1 VSDLEE
7 IVAIVAGYAFALA
20 GGYLYLARIVELLW
34 SLDEDRA
41 PGSFPRVPGLV
52 GLVERALYVT
62 ALLLGMPAFVL
73 VWLALKLVADWRI
86 ERHWGESPQLVHGV
100 FFVGSGLSLLYAAA
114 GWLIVRFGAE
124 SAWLEATLVAVGL
137 LAGCR
142 ALEQLLLHEGKRL
155 AGETGE
161 RAAERSSV
169 STESLVTAVSE
180 RSPVAADVVDG
191 DGAVAPEP
199 TSTEAETT
207 ASAPPPELPSEVAT
221 EEPEDPPLPEVTI
234 PTPPRTRRSPEE
246 IVERAEEV
254 RALVRESPGQGVA
267 ELAEVLGTTT
277 PELRRPIELLVEG
290 KMLRRTGTGRQTQY
304 FPGPSRRKSVARA
317 ATGSRGGKAS
327 RRKKRR

>member
-1 VSDLEE
+1 MSDLEE

-41 PGSFPRVPGLV
+41 PGSFPQVPGLV

-100 FFVGSGLSLLYAAA
+100 FFVGSGVSLLYAVA
-114 GWLIVRFGAE
+114 GWLVTRFGGE

-137 LAGCR
+137 LVACWG
-142 ALEQLLLHEGKRL
+142 LERLLVHQRECLRTE
-155 AGETGE
+155 AGE
-161 RAAERSSV
+161 RAAEMSSV
-169 STESLVTAVSE
+169 SSESLVAALSE
-180 RSPVAADVVDG
+180 RPAVAANVVE
-191 DGAVAPEP
+191 GAGAPAPEP
-199 TSTEAETT
+199 AATEAETS
-207 ASAPPPELPSEVAT
+207 ASAPAPEAAT
-221 EEPEDPPLPEVTI
+221 EEEPEDPPLPEVTI
-234 PTPPRTRRSPEE
+234 PAPPRTRRSGEE

-254 RALVRESPGQGVA
+254 CSLVRADPGQGVA
-267 ELAEVLGTTT
+267 ELAVALGTTT
-277 PELRRPIELLVEG
+277 RELRRPIELLVER

-304 FPGPSRRKSVARA
+304 FPGPSRRKSVAA
-317 ATGSRGGKAS
+317 ATTDSRGGTVPR
-327 RRKKRR
+327 RRKRR